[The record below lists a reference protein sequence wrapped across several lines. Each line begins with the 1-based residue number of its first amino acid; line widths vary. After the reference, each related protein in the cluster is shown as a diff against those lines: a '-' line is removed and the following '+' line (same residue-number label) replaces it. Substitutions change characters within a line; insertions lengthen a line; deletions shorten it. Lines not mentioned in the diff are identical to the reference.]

1 MYMRQPA
8 EGIESDGGVMPRV
21 AAGVLAAGIV
31 VLGVFPGILTGILEP
46 ASIVRW

>member
-1 MYMRQPA
+1 MYMREPA
-8 EGIESDGGVMPRV
+8 EGIESDEGAMPRI

>member
-1 MYMRQPA
+1 MREPA
-8 EGIESDGGVMPRV
+8 EGMASDDGLLPRI
-21 AAGVLAAGIV
+21 AAGVLATGIV